1 MPDYMAGFIL
11 MNITLLVRSEYK
23 IGNYF
28 FKFLCSLY
36 MKSQQVRFSKTTEG
50 FHRWY
55 WLLKI
60 LGLKDI

>member
-1 MPDYMAGFIL
+1 MVGFIP
-11 MNITLLVRSEYK
+11 MNITLWVRSEYK

-36 MKSQQVRFSKTTEG
+36 VKSQQVRCTKTTEG

-55 WLLKI
+55 WLLQI
-60 LGLKDI
+60 LGLEDI